1 MVTKRKIIKYS
12 TNFLLVCLLLWSGLF
27 LINHKIQKT
36 ETRSDFKSRWV
47 TYHWEDGRISIG
59 KAFGK
64 AGASKVISVD
74 WQSEKHL
81 PSPSNSIS
89 QKEIHETLA
98 VSLKA
103 KASAKENNA
112 ILKKAFDFARKHPG
126 TDLIFPKGHFKLG
139 TLTPDKDYQVLPSHT
154 SLIGRQTTLLIS
166 GSEYWLGLP
175 SGPKAEDGVS
185 DFRMTGLH
193 FKAQN
198 LVKGDKL
205 LIMVDHGK
213 DWFISHNRFTLVHQ
227 KGSHV
232 FDLGSLQNS
241 RFSENE
247 FYGYAPGLDSQ
258 ELFKKGHNLHDFYA
272 EAIQLDA
279 ADPNGVW
286 DAGIIKSIQANNH
299 LYNQTRFLCNGIS
312 IDHNHFLPYK
322 NEKGNI
328 IAYGASIGQHSSK
341 VGQVSIRHNVFE
353 NCIVSQFSPVKSW
366 VLAPIHVLSDQLDSF
381 NNVFKE

>member
-1 MVTKRKIIKYS
+1 M
-12 TNFLLVCLLLWSGLF
+12 
-27 LINHKIQKT
+27 
-36 ETRSDFKSRWV
+36 
-47 TYHWEDGRISIG
+47 
-59 KAFGK
+59 
-64 AGASKVISVD
+64 
-74 WQSEKHL
+74 
-81 PSPSNSIS
+81 
-89 QKEIHETLA
+89 
-98 VSLKA
+98 
-103 KASAKENNA
+103 
-112 ILKKAFDFARKHPG
+112 
-126 TDLIFPKGHFKLG
+126 IFPKGHFKLG

-247 FYGYAPGLDSQ
+247 FYGYAPDLDSQ
-258 ELFKKGHNLHDFYA
+258 ELFKKDHNLHDFYA

-279 ADPNGVW
+279 SDPNGVW

-366 VLAPIHVLSDQLDSF
+366 VLAPIHVLSDQLDCF

>member
-12 TNFLLVCLLLWSGLF
+12 INFLLVCLTLWFGLF

-36 ETRSDFKSRWV
+36 ETRLDFKSRWV

-193 FKAQN
+193 FKAQD

-247 FYGYAPGLDSQ
+247 FYGYAPDLDSQ

-286 DAGIIKSIQANNH
+286 MRELSSPFKLIIISIIKQDFYVMASVLTIITSCLIKMKKGTLLPMGRQ
-299 LYNQTRFLCNGIS
+299 LVSTLLRLVRFLFVIMCLKIVLFPS
-312 IDHNHFLPYK
+312 FPLSNH
-322 NEKGNI
+322 G
-328 IAYGASIGQHSSK
+328 S
-341 VGQVSIRHNVFE
+341 
-353 NCIVSQFSPVKSW
+353 
-366 VLAPIHVLSDQLDSF
+366 
-381 NNVFKE
+381 